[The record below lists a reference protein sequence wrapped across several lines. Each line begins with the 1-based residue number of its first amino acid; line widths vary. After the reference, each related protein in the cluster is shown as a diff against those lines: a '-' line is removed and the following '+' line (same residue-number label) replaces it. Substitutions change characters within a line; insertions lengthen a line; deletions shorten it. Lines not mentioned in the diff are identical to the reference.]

1 MGHLC
6 SAFAVHDGAEDAED
20 QSPQVPKQKKDE
32 KKLKRLPDS
41 QGFTKLSHRRSA
53 IFTELLDPNV
63 KGMPLAT
70 EFQCIFQVKQQKQQI
85 SRTFII
91 GDRCLVRFCETCMIQ
106 RVGFA
111 ALAAVLDTNRY
122 RTIPSML
129 LPMKLVQHLRPE
141 VPGDSGSMK
150 TKTLA
155 VICQKVGFAVQRDSS
170 NVRLDTSH
178 SFLSFLGL
186 GPCLGKS

>member
-1 MGHLC
+1 
-6 SAFAVHDGAEDAED
+6 
-20 QSPQVPKQKKDE
+20 
-32 KKLKRLPDS
+32 
-41 QGFTKLSHRRSA
+41 
-53 IFTELLDPNV
+53 
-63 KGMPLAT
+63 
-70 EFQCIFQVKQQKQQI
+70 
-85 SRTFII
+85 
-91 GDRCLVRFCETCMIQ
+91 MIQ

-155 VICQKVGFAVQRDSS
+155 VICQKVGFAVQRDS
-170 NVRLDTSH
+170 NNARLDTSL
-178 SFLSFLGL
+178 SYFSFLGL